1 MAQLV
6 ELCFLHQRSAV
17 RIKSSAKFILNF
29 YYQLYWKDV
38 KRKEKKRPKKTP
50 FTFLPSLDL
59 CSEESCRRWSTEPEV
74 AALTTTTPTRTTSS
88 SRRST
93 SSRES
98 FRNGCRFVRADTR
111 RWSCQAVAGK
121 APGGRKLVPNRFWS
135 CTGAPCIG
143 RRSCRRWQIGSAA
156 RWRCWWRPWSWNMV
170 TFLNVPKPGL
180 FLLIF
185 VLFKRKFYI
194 KPVGFCGIRTN
205 RISNVKF
212 DRIILLLFI
221 NSLRRKFLGDNLV
234 VMKGEIFNLDFLQN
248 SFYKINYRSYTQIS
262 SIKLC

>member
-29 YYQLYWKDV
+29 YSQLYWKDV
-38 KRKEKKRPKKTP
+38 KRKEKRPEKTP

-74 AALTTTTPTRTTSS
+74 AALTTPTRTTSS

-135 CTGAPCIG
+135 CTGAPCTG
-143 RRSCRRWQIGSAA
+143 RRLCRRWQIGSAA

-170 TFLNVPKPGL
+170 TFLNVPKP
-180 FLLIF
+180 LL
-185 VLFKRKFYI
+185 VN
-194 KPVGFCGIRTN
+194 FC
-205 RISNVKF
+205 
-212 DRIILLLFI
+212 
-221 NSLRRKFLGDNLV
+221 
-234 VMKGEIFNLDFLQN
+234 
-248 SFYKINYRSYTQIS
+248 SFQTQILHKTCWFLWDS
-262 SIKLC
+262 N